1 MFLTVDEAAVE
12 LGVTPGTVREWAKK
26 GRIPARRFGR
36 LWRFDKNEINDA
48 GKVEACPSIAIQ
60 SPLIGGYASRS
71 AVEKFAKR
79 QGQKTARLPKNLNTS
94 CAKGTGVKLALVSS
108 TTVGK
113 KRENGG

>member
-1 MFLTVDEAAVE
+1 MFLTVDEAAIE

-60 SPLIGGYASRS
+60 NPLIGGYASRS

-79 QGQKTARLPKNLNTS
+79 QEQKIASKPKNSSTS
-94 CAKGTGVKLALVSS
+94 SATGTGVKLALVSS

-113 KRENGG
+113 KRDSAG